1 MKGTEQNNEENNRQ
15 ERIKEERARARDRE
29 REREERL
36 LTGERGWDGS
46 GQICARFLRLKC
58 MTLMIGHHQNNRVID

>member
-29 REREERL
+29 RERL